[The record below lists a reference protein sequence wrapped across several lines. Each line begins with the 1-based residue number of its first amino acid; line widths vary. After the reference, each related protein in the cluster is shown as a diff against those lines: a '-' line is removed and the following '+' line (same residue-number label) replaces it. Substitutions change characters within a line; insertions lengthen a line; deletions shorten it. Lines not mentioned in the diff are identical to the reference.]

1 MFHFSNP
8 GFETS
13 SALKLTK
20 KNHCQNSFEKN
31 IFFAGDLNNL
41 PAIFLALSANYSKTY
56 TSNLIHLERNI
67 EMLTSLNIAMGDV
80 DSFIVLTCVEVFD
93 EPSANTCVTMPVQSI
108 DLPIALKGKKARII
122 YKESI
127 SALEDNSA
135 YVDLVL

>member
-1 MFHFSNP
+1 M
-8 GFETS
+8 
-13 SALKLTK
+13 
-20 KNHCQNSFEKN
+20 
-31 IFFAGDLNNL
+31 
-41 PAIFLALSANYSKTY
+41 
-56 TSNLIHLERNI
+56 IHLERNI

-93 EPSANTCVTMPVQSI
+93 QPSANTCVTMPVQSI

-127 SALEDNSA
+127 SALEENSA